1 MRRLRRWLLRVLC
14 VNGLLPQPRE
24 LFFEIA
30 ARSRWWLVGVL
41 PLPRAP
47 AVHVSLPHRP
57 GRPAARFVRA
67 TAGEDDCQR

>member
-1 MRRLRRWLLRVLC
+1 VLC

-24 LFFEIA
+24 VCSEVV
-30 ARSRWWLVGVL
+30 ARSLRRLL

-57 GRPAARFVRA
+57 GPVTARFVRA